1 MAEATIAERRG
12 RIVAAE
18 AATAMASLRQLPL
31 EGAGSGSD
39 WRSRSHMGSA
49 PMTPSI
55 WRLRRSADCRSP
67 PSTGSWPAQ
76 RGRKGSGSWGRLRRD
91 PNDGFGEGRIPSGS
105 GIWGAERGDMMTV
118 AGPVG
123 WRAGAALNLPD
134 RAWRGGAGPG
144 TGGVSVTTYNG
155 ERIWDRKADGGF
167 PDAKTLKQRVP
178 NHPGRDLGPIDRAAA
193 GKKPE

>member
-1 MAEATIAERRG
+1 
-12 RIVAAE
+12 
-18 AATAMASLRQLPL
+18 
-31 EGAGSGSD
+31 
-39 WRSRSHMGSA
+39 
-49 PMTPSI
+49 
-55 WRLRRSADCRSP
+55 
-67 PSTGSWPAQ
+67 
-76 RGRKGSGSWGRLRRD
+76 
-91 PNDGFGEGRIPSGS
+91 
-105 GIWGAERGDMMTV
+105 MMTV

-178 NHPGRDLGPIDRAAA
+178 NHPGRDLGPIVRAAA